1 MKSSSVEV
9 DTHSEST
16 TSSEGATRTLL
27 IHGPVELKK
36 GWRRKKWQLFLYS
49 DLLLMSNTK
58 YKKNF
63 KIKKKIPLNTMWIAD
78 CMDTVGDANIRSGR
92 SFVLGWPTVN
102 FVATFSSS
110 EQKEKWRSYL
120 QRYIMLAKEKEQ
132 PKSIPLKIFTENI
145 KNCACS
151 VTVTVTNSDTANDTI
166 NMLLTMLGITGSEN
180 DFQLWASSGKEKLPL
195 IGHEHPYGIKMSHL
209 PSTKA
214 LPKEAE
220 DSISPSPTQE
230 SLLLEQKITEMQIH
244 FILKPRHPAQ
254 NKQGRDSGQT
264 MKSTPF
270 RDWAFWRRSGTC
282 QKNQCRVA
290 PSTIPQQLFGVS
302 LTNICDKDN
311 LPFPILDMLSV
322 INRKGPLLEGIFRK
336 SACIKSCRILKEK
349 LNSGDR
355 DFLENIEGS
364 LLSSDLY
371 EKWLR
376 VLDEV
381 TEKKKINAAQ
391 RLLAQ
396 LPKVNV
402 VLLRYLFGVLY
413 NIEQQSS
420 SNQMTAY
427 ELSVC
432 IAPSILRPPNSCS
445 LELEENFIKKASLT
459 QFLIE
464 NCLKIFGE
472 DITSLL
478 GENSKSCH
486 NNGKAADSSEQKE
499 KWRSYLQRYI
509 MLAKEKEQPKSIP
522 LKIITENI
530 KNCACSVTVTVTN
543 SDTANDTINMLL
555 TMLGITGSENDFQ
568 LWASS
573 GKEKLPLIGHEHPY
587 GIKMSHLPST
597 KALPKEAEDS
607 ISPSPTQE
615 SLLLEQKIT
624 EMQIHFILKPRHP
637 AQNKQGRDSGQT
649 MKSTPFRD
657 WAFWRRSGTCQKNQC
672 RVAPSTIPQ
681 QLFGVSLTNICDKD
695 NLPFPILDMLSVINR
710 KGPLLEGIFRKSA
723 CIKSCRILKE
733 KLNSGDRDF
742 LENIEGSLLSSD
754 LYEKWLHVLD
764 EVTEK
769 KKINAAQRLLAQLPK
784 VNVVLLR
791 YLFGVLYNIEQQ
803 SSSNQMT
810 AYELSVCI
818 APSILRP
825 PNSCSLELEENF
837 IKKASL
843 TQFLIE
849 NCLKIFGEDITSLLG
864 ENSKSCHNNGK
875 AADSDQ
881 KTMKSTALGDS
892 AFCQRIGTSHNNQC
906 TAGLSEKPGQLFG
919 VSLTDIF
926 DKDIL
931 PLPILDM
938 LSFIN
943 EKGPL
948 TEGIFRKPGSIK
960 ACRILR
966 KKLNSGDRV
975 RHYSKSVLVVAFV
988 LKDFLENIEGSLLSS
1003 DLYEKWLCV
1012 LDEVTEKEK
1021 INAARR
1027 LLTQLPK
1034 ANAVLLRYLFGVLY
1048 NIEQQSSSNQMT
1060 AYDLSMCIAPSLL
1073 CPPISCSLELEDNLI
1088 KKASLIQFL
1097 IENCLKIFGEDITSL
1112 LRENSKNCHY
1122 NEKAADS
1129 DQNTK
1134 ESSAFTNSAFCHC
1147 AGTCQNNQCRAALSE
1162 KPGQLFGVSLTDIF
1176 HKDNFPFPILNSDQ
1190 NTKESSA
1197 FTNSA
1202 FCHCAGTCQNNQC
1215 RAALSEKPG
1224 QLFGVSL
1231 TDIFHKD
1238 NFPFPILDF
1247 LENIEGSLLSS
1258 ELYEKWLGVLDEMTE
1273 EEKINA
1279 AQRLLAQ
1286 LPNVNVVVLRY
1297 LFGVLHNIE
1306 QESSPNQISAY
1317 DLSVCIAPSILCPP
1331 NSGSLELEEN
1341 FIKKASLIQFLYE
1354 NCLKILGEDITS
1366 LMGDNSKSCHYNEKA
1381 AGPLGAAVLLA
1392 ATTSAHLS
1400 LLQIP
1405 DSALEFPLV
1414 DICSNDNLPFPI
1426 LSNGYK
1432 QVRGSK
1438 GEVLYIL
1445 DATNPRHSNWLRFVH
1460 EAPSQEQK
1468 NLAAIQGS
1476 LFASYLYYVL

>member
-1 MKSSSVEV
+1 MFPSIRKHAELTGGHSRLQRMRKSSSVEV

-63 KIKKKIPLNTMWIAD
+63 KIKKKIPLNTMWIAN

-264 MKSTPF
+264 MKSTAF

-290 PSTIPQQLFGVS
+290 PSAIPQQLFGVS

-355 DFLENIEGS
+355 VNCYSKSVHVVACVLKDFLENIEGS

-432 IAPSILRPPNSCS
+432 IAPSLLCPPNSCR
-445 LELEENFIKKASLT
+445 LELEENFKKKASL
-459 QFLIE
+459 I
-464 NCLKIFGE
+464 
-472 DITSLL
+472 
-478 GENSKSCH
+478 
-486 NNGKAADSSEQKE
+486 
-499 KWRSYLQRYI
+499 
-509 MLAKEKEQPKSIP
+509 
-522 LKIITENI
+522 
-530 KNCACSVTVTVTN
+530 
-543 SDTANDTINMLL
+543 
-555 TMLGITGSENDFQ
+555 
-568 LWASS
+568 
-573 GKEKLPLIGHEHPY
+573 
-587 GIKMSHLPST
+587 
-597 KALPKEAEDS
+597 
-607 ISPSPTQE
+607 
-615 SLLLEQKIT
+615 
-624 EMQIHFILKPRHP
+624 
-637 AQNKQGRDSGQT
+637 
-649 MKSTPFRD
+649 
-657 WAFWRRSGTCQKNQC
+657 
-672 RVAPSTIPQ
+672 
-681 QLFGVSLTNICDKD
+681 
-695 NLPFPILDMLSVINR
+695 
-710 KGPLLEGIFRKSA
+710 
-723 CIKSCRILKE
+723 
-733 KLNSGDRDF
+733 
-742 LENIEGSLLSSD
+742 
-754 LYEKWLHVLD
+754 
-764 EVTEK
+764 
-769 KKINAAQRLLAQLPK
+769 
-784 VNVVLLR
+784 
-791 YLFGVLYNIEQQ
+791 
-803 SSSNQMT
+803 
-810 AYELSVCI
+810 
-818 APSILRP
+818 
-825 PNSCSLELEENF
+825 
-837 IKKASL
+837 
-843 TQFLIE
+843 QFLIE

-881 KTMKSTALGDS
+881 KTMKSTAFRDS
-892 AFCQRIGTSHNNQC
+892 AFCQRIGPSQNNQC
-906 TAGLSEKPGQLFG
+906 TAVLSEKPGELFG

-988 LKDFLENIEGSLLSS
+988 LKVG
-1003 DLYEKWLCV
+1003 KV
-1012 LDEVTEKEK
+1012 LT
-1021 INAARR
+1021 
-1027 LLTQLPK
+1027 L
-1034 ANAVLLRYLFGVLY
+1034 
-1048 NIEQQSSSNQMT
+1048 
-1060 AYDLSMCIAPSLL
+1060 
-1073 CPPISCSLELEDNLI
+1073 
-1088 KKASLIQFL
+1088 
-1097 IENCLKIFGEDITSL
+1097 
-1112 LRENSKNCHY
+1112 
-1122 NEKAADS
+1122 
-1129 DQNTK
+1129 
-1134 ESSAFTNSAFCHC
+1134 
-1147 AGTCQNNQCRAALSE
+1147 
-1162 KPGQLFGVSLTDIF
+1162 
-1176 HKDNFPFPILNSDQ
+1176 
-1190 NTKESSA
+1190 
-1197 FTNSA
+1197 
-1202 FCHCAGTCQNNQC
+1202 
-1215 RAALSEKPG
+1215 
-1224 QLFGVSL
+1224 
-1231 TDIFHKD
+1231 
-1238 NFPFPILDF
+1238 
-1247 LENIEGSLLSS
+1247 
-1258 ELYEKWLGVLDEMTE
+1258 
-1273 EEKINA
+1273 
-1279 AQRLLAQ
+1279 
-1286 LPNVNVVVLRY
+1286 
-1297 LFGVLHNIE
+1297 
-1306 QESSPNQISAY
+1306 
-1317 DLSVCIAPSILCPP
+1317 
-1331 NSGSLELEEN
+1331 
-1341 FIKKASLIQFLYE
+1341 
-1354 NCLKILGEDITS
+1354 
-1366 LMGDNSKSCHYNEKA
+1366 
-1381 AGPLGAAVLLA
+1381 
-1392 ATTSAHLS
+1392 SAH
-1400 LLQIP
+1400 
-1405 DSALEFPLV
+1405 E
-1414 DICSNDNLPFPI
+1414 
-1426 LSNGYK
+1426 
-1432 QVRGSK
+1432 
-1438 GEVLYIL
+1438 
-1445 DATNPRHSNWLRFVH
+1445 
-1460 EAPSQEQK
+1460 
-1468 NLAAIQGS
+1468 
-1476 LFASYLYYVL
+1476 

>member
-1 MKSSSVEV
+1 MFPSIRKHAELTGGHSRLQRMRRSSSVEV

-63 KIKKKIPLNTMWIAD
+63 KIKKKIPLNTMWIAN

-230 SLLLEQKITEMQIH
+230 ALLLEQKITEMQIH

-282 QKNQCRVA
+282 QKNQCTVA
-290 PSTIPQQLFGVS
+290 PSAIPRQLFGVS

-355 DFLENIEGS
+355 VNCYSKSVHVVACVLKDFLENIEGS

-432 IAPSILRPPNSCS
+432 IAPSLLCPPNSCR
-445 LELEENFIKKASLT
+445 LELEENYKKKASL
-459 QFLIE
+459 I
-464 NCLKIFGE
+464 
-472 DITSLL
+472 
-478 GENSKSCH
+478 
-486 NNGKAADSSEQKE
+486 
-499 KWRSYLQRYI
+499 
-509 MLAKEKEQPKSIP
+509 
-522 LKIITENI
+522 
-530 KNCACSVTVTVTN
+530 
-543 SDTANDTINMLL
+543 
-555 TMLGITGSENDFQ
+555 
-568 LWASS
+568 
-573 GKEKLPLIGHEHPY
+573 
-587 GIKMSHLPST
+587 
-597 KALPKEAEDS
+597 
-607 ISPSPTQE
+607 
-615 SLLLEQKIT
+615 
-624 EMQIHFILKPRHP
+624 
-637 AQNKQGRDSGQT
+637 
-649 MKSTPFRD
+649 
-657 WAFWRRSGTCQKNQC
+657 
-672 RVAPSTIPQ
+672 
-681 QLFGVSLTNICDKD
+681 
-695 NLPFPILDMLSVINR
+695 
-710 KGPLLEGIFRKSA
+710 
-723 CIKSCRILKE
+723 
-733 KLNSGDRDF
+733 
-742 LENIEGSLLSSD
+742 
-754 LYEKWLHVLD
+754 
-764 EVTEK
+764 
-769 KKINAAQRLLAQLPK
+769 
-784 VNVVLLR
+784 
-791 YLFGVLYNIEQQ
+791 
-803 SSSNQMT
+803 
-810 AYELSVCI
+810 
-818 APSILRP
+818 
-825 PNSCSLELEENF
+825 
-837 IKKASL
+837 
-843 TQFLIE
+843 QFLIE

-881 KTMKSTALGDS
+881 KTMKSTAFRDS
-892 AFCQRIGTSHNNQC
+892 AACQRIGPSQNNQC
-906 TAGLSEKPGQLFG
+906 TAVLSEEPGELFG

-988 LKDFLENIEGSLLSS
+988 LKVG
-1003 DLYEKWLCV
+1003 KV
-1012 LDEVTEKEK
+1012 LT
-1021 INAARR
+1021 
-1027 LLTQLPK
+1027 L
-1034 ANAVLLRYLFGVLY
+1034 
-1048 NIEQQSSSNQMT
+1048 
-1060 AYDLSMCIAPSLL
+1060 
-1073 CPPISCSLELEDNLI
+1073 
-1088 KKASLIQFL
+1088 
-1097 IENCLKIFGEDITSL
+1097 
-1112 LRENSKNCHY
+1112 
-1122 NEKAADS
+1122 
-1129 DQNTK
+1129 
-1134 ESSAFTNSAFCHC
+1134 
-1147 AGTCQNNQCRAALSE
+1147 
-1162 KPGQLFGVSLTDIF
+1162 
-1176 HKDNFPFPILNSDQ
+1176 
-1190 NTKESSA
+1190 
-1197 FTNSA
+1197 
-1202 FCHCAGTCQNNQC
+1202 
-1215 RAALSEKPG
+1215 
-1224 QLFGVSL
+1224 
-1231 TDIFHKD
+1231 
-1238 NFPFPILDF
+1238 
-1247 LENIEGSLLSS
+1247 
-1258 ELYEKWLGVLDEMTE
+1258 
-1273 EEKINA
+1273 
-1279 AQRLLAQ
+1279 
-1286 LPNVNVVVLRY
+1286 
-1297 LFGVLHNIE
+1297 
-1306 QESSPNQISAY
+1306 
-1317 DLSVCIAPSILCPP
+1317 
-1331 NSGSLELEEN
+1331 
-1341 FIKKASLIQFLYE
+1341 
-1354 NCLKILGEDITS
+1354 
-1366 LMGDNSKSCHYNEKA
+1366 
-1381 AGPLGAAVLLA
+1381 
-1392 ATTSAHLS
+1392 SAH
-1400 LLQIP
+1400 
-1405 DSALEFPLV
+1405 E
-1414 DICSNDNLPFPI
+1414 
-1426 LSNGYK
+1426 
-1432 QVRGSK
+1432 
-1438 GEVLYIL
+1438 
-1445 DATNPRHSNWLRFVH
+1445 
-1460 EAPSQEQK
+1460 
-1468 NLAAIQGS
+1468 
-1476 LFASYLYYVL
+1476 